1 MVVEHS
7 MENRMVEM
15 ILGSGLRF
23 HILGDKLV
31 ATGNAGLMR
40 KYTLLIKR
48 WKSEIIQALSVP
60 DE

>member
-1 MVVEHS
+1 

-23 HILGDKLV
+23 HVLGDKLV